1 MGSKKRR
8 NHRAG
13 DAAARPAPA
22 RRRFWP
28 GLLVVA
34 LVALA
39 ILVWRGRQ
47 PQETADDGPVIR
59 RQFAIEID
67 GDARPAGQGAEL
79 WVYRLDDPGG
89 ADAMPARVPDA
100 SELPPLPLVPFP
112 TPRPLDVVRAAYEFA
127 ALHPEVMRY
136 VPCYCGCE
144 RSGHGDNEDCFVRSR
159 DANGNVTWDAH
170 GMG

>member
-47 PQETADDGPVIR
+47 PQETADDGPV
-59 RQFAIEID
+59 A
-67 GDARPAGQGAEL
+67 ASVPTA
-79 WVYRLDDPGG
+79 PPS